1 MVLDQQLRRGED
13 ELRKGIVSCRLVVE
27 GMRRAAVFA
36 IRLVAEAPHGDDIFV
51 AGLREEVLKIRGAVQ
66 GEMGD
71 QGSAD
76 RASVW

>member
-1 MVLDQQLRRGED
+1 M
-13 ELRKGIVSCRLVVE
+13 E
-27 GMRRAAVFA
+27 GMRRAAVSA

-51 AGLREEVLKIRGAVQ
+51 AGPREEVLKIRGAVQ

-76 RASVW
+76 TN